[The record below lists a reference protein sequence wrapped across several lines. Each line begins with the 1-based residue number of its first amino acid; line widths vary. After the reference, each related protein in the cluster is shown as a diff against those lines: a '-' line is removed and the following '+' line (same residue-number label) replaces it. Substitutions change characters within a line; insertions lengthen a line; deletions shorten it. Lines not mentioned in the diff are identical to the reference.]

1 MKGEGQLGALGTM
14 ARASRQSAGRALLA
28 VAAAGAT
35 VSLVVVYHGVRGVL
49 ASGGF
54 CAGGGAYAIAHQC
67 DRAETVMLLLGVLGM
82 LTFGGLLVAVTAWR
96 HGPIVPMAL
105 VLWVAVFGTL
115 AWNLIDLGA
124 DPPRA
129 AAGADVGLIVSGAA
143 FGLMA
148 LSGLAPLVR
157 LSSSRIA
164 TGNDPGGGH
173 LRGGVLRG

>member
-1 MKGEGQLGALGTM
+1 M
-14 ARASRQSAGRALLA
+14 ARASRQSVGRALFA
-28 VAAAGAT
+28 FAAAGVT
-35 VSLVVVYHGVRGVL
+35 MSLVVVYDGVRGVL

-96 HGPIVPMAL
+96 RGSIVRIAL
-105 VLWVAVFGTL
+105 GLWVAVFGML
-115 AWNLIDLGA
+115 GWNLIDLGA

-164 TGNDPGGGH
+164 TGGEPGGGQ
-173 LRGGVLRG
+173 LRGEALRG